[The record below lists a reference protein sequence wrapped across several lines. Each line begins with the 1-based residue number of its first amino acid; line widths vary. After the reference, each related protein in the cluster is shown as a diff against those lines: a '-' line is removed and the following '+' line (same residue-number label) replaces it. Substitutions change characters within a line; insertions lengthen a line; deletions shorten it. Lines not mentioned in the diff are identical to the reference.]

1 MEKSKFKRID
11 MKKISKIFVATALAC
26 AAAVACTTYDDTEI
40 QEAITDL
47 QNRVTAL
54 EQTMADNVSAI
65 QSMISLG
72 SIQSFKID
80 AATGKAVITLI
91 DGKTVTFDQEIVG
104 YSVITVEKGEN
115 GEYYWALCV
124 DGVTTPLL
132 VDGKTVPVSVTPSL
146 KISEQ
151 NEWLISADGGKTWVA
166 TGIYNQE
173 GGAPSIFQDA
183 KREGDTLIL
192 TLADGSEIKVAI
204 VGEFRFAAA
213 VETLYFSKE
222 GLEKTVA
229 LDVMNVKAYT
239 ITEKPEGWKVSVDQN
254 EDTYTLLV
262 TSPAD
267 ITAAESTGT
276 IKILGLYSGGNC
288 SEIISV
294 AVEYETPFTLA
305 AGVGDAVTVTVAEH
319 SFEDT
324 DGYIIGAVKAS
335 EYSAEAIVAWLN
347 SEEGYI
353 TESHMESKEFQ
364 MTDLVADFSK
374 SEAYV
379 VFAVERIP
387 VKMMLSGA
395 ASYSADD
402 LQTVQIG
409 SNKAK
414 VSFSNIKFDS
424 AEMSLEITEMTGYF
438 AGYYE
443 KGFWETYGMSNTL
456 ESINVG
462 NLTPM
467 TEFTYQGLVNLFPD
481 GTETTQILPS
491 TDYVVWIMPESETGT
506 YSENDFIL
514 YSFTSAPIVADN
526 SVGTPTCAVSDI
538 TYGGFSAK
546 VTPAAGA
553 YKTYAYICKTSAL
566 SETDEQI
573 VADIINI
580 DHHSLNSS
588 VLEISANSFASDDEV
603 CIVAV
608 SVTADGHYGQLY
620 KEIVPLKQLTYS
632 DALSVSASSKLHGLG
647 DVTLTLTFAGNPST
661 ITYYCTT
668 SSYFG
673 DETMQDML
681 ARGQVGD
688 AVCDKKISELT
699 DGNKIELS
707 GLTLGTQHTFYA
719 LVKDADGVPSRMTK
733 LNFTPIVMINYIL
746 SMDDNYTYGMPQ
758 ITGSKVLSR
767 YNLSIAK
774 PAECVKYWLFVGDF
788 EYMTG
793 SSTVSELNNEY
804 DATDKLLTKQL
815 ESVGALEL
823 TENYSTTISPIR
835 SSTRIYM
842 AWQDDKGEYHAVYTV
857 NPNK

>member
-1 MEKSKFKRID
+1 
-11 MKKISKIFVATALAC
+11 MKALYRLFAATALAC
-26 AAAVACTTYDDTEI
+26 AAVACTTYDDTEI

-54 EQTMADNVSAI
+54 EQAVADNVSAI
-65 QSMISLG
+65 QSMVTLG
-72 SIQSFKID
+72 SIQTYTID

-91 DGKTVTFDQEIVG
+91 DGKTITFDQEVVG
-104 YSVITVEKGEN
+104 YSLVTVEKDEN
-115 GEYYWALCV
+115 GGYYWAICV
-124 DGVTTPLL
+124 DGVSTPLM
-132 VDGKTVPVSVTPSL
+132 VDGAKVPVSVTPAL
-146 KISEQ
+146 KVSEQ

-166 TGIYNQE
+166 TGIYTQE

-239 ITEKPEGWKVSVDQN
+239 ITEKPEGWKVSVDHN
-254 EDTYTLLV
+254 EDEDSYTLLV

-267 ITAAESTGT
+267 IAAAETTGT
-276 IKILGLYSGGNC
+276 IKILGLYNGGNC

-294 AVEYETPFTLA
+294 DVTYETPFTLA
-305 AGVGDAVTVTVAEH
+305 AGGGDVVTVTVAEH

-335 EYSAEAIVAWLN
+335 EYSADSIVAWLN
-347 SEEGYI
+347 SEEGYVS
-353 TESHMESKEFQ
+353 ESYMESKEFQ
-364 MTDLVADFSK
+364 MTDLVAGFSK
-374 SEAYV
+374 SEAYI

-387 VKMMLSGA
+387 VKMILAGA
-395 ASYSADD
+395 ASYTAED
-402 LQTVQIG
+402 LQTVQVG

-414 VSFSNIKFDS
+414 VAFSNIKFDS
-424 AEMSLEITEMTGYF
+424 AEMSLEIKEMTGYF

-443 KGFWETYGMSNTL
+443 KGFWESYGMANTL

-467 TEFTYQGLVNLFPD
+467 TDFTYQGLVNLFPD

-491 TDYVVWIMPESETGT
+491 TDYVVWIMPESATGT
-506 YSENDFIL
+506 YSESDFIL
-514 YSFTSAPIVADN
+514 YSFTSAPVVADN
-526 SVGTPTCAVSDI
+526 SIGAPACAVSDI

-546 VTPAAGA
+546 VTPATGA

-566 SETDEQI
+566 AETGDLI
-573 VADIINI
+573 VADLINI

-608 SVTADGHYGQLY
+608 SVTADGRYGQLY

-647 DVTLTLTFAGNPST
+647 DVTLSLTFSGNPST

-668 SSYFG
+668 SNYFG
-673 DETMQDML
+673 DETLQDML

-699 DGNKIELS
+699 GGNTIELN

-733 LNFTPIVMINYIL
+733 LTFTPIVMINYIL
-746 SMDDNYTYGMPQ
+746 SSDDKYSYGMPQ

-767 YNLSIAK
+767 YNLSVAK
-774 PAECVKYWLFVGDF
+774 PAECVRYWLFIGDF

-804 DATDKLLTKQL
+804 DATDKLVTKQL
-815 ESVGALEL
+815 ESVGAIEL

-835 SSTRIYM
+835 SSTRIYI
-842 AWQDDKGEYHAVYTV
+842 AWQDDKGEYHAVHTV